1 MPPFLPDNDAV
12 RRDIAAQW
20 TAWTRLDA
28 TLGAL
33 LGEVPLDDA
42 LVVLF
47 SDNGIPFP
55 SGKTN
60 LAFEQGQREPLLI
73 SSPSQ
78 KTRGRR
84 SDKVVGALDFFPTI
98 LDWVGLGY
106 PNATAGGAPAALSGA
121 SLLPLLDGEG
131 DASWRDSAF
140 GSHQFHSL
148 FCYYPSRSLV
158 TSQFRLVHNIAY
170 DLKYRGGAETP
181 LESGAEA

>member
-98 LDWVGLGY
+98 LDWVGLEYTFAARIFRGRR
-106 PNATAGGAPAALSGA
+106 AAGGDSAETRRGDAVAVTRRFRGGKTRRRRGLRRGDSRSRPARASGTRKTRRPAA
-121 SLLPLLDGEG
+121 PP
-131 DASWRDSAF
+131 R
-140 GSHQFHSL
+140 
-148 FCYYPSRSLV
+148 R
-158 TSQFRLVHNIAY
+158 
-170 DLKYRGGAETP
+170 
-181 LESGAEA
+181 